1 MSWQFRADLPIYTQL
16 VERIT
21 QAIVA
26 GVYAPGEK
34 LPSVRDFAAQ
44 AGVNPNTVQ
53 RALLELEQRGLLY
66 TQRTAGRFVT
76 GDTAVIRQAKQSLA
90 RQKMEGFLSDMKKL
104 GFEKEEVLAVLR
116 RYLMEEE
123 A

>member
-1 MSWQFRADLPIYTQL
+1 MSWQFREDLPIYTQL

-34 LPSVRDFAAQ
+34 LPSVRDFASQ

-53 RALLELEQRGLLY
+53 RALLELEQWGLLY

>member
-1 MSWQFRADLPIYTQL
+1 MSWQFREDLPIYTQL

-53 RALLELEQRGLLY
+53 RALLELERG
-66 TQRTAGRFVT
+66 
-76 GDTAVIRQAKQSLA
+76 
-90 RQKMEGFLSDMKKL
+90 
-104 GFEKEEVLAVLR
+104 
-116 RYLMEEE
+116 
-123 A
+123 

>member
-1 MSWQFRADLPIYTQL
+1 MSWQFREDLPIYTQL

-90 RQKMEGFLSDMKKL
+90 RQKIEGFLSDMKKL